1 MQITSDLETVGSVGN
16 DCNTGLIWLL
26 WICHNKS
33 TEWTETMHFS
43 ELLFYNACISIY
55 NVLQT
60 KTTTAVSERGLCI
73 AEQSH
78 DEQLLLQAG
87 EDI

>member
-1 MQITSDLETVGSVGN
+1 
-16 DCNTGLIWLL
+16 
-26 WICHNKS
+26 
-33 TEWTETMHFS
+33 MHFS

-60 KTTTAVSERGLCI
+60 KTAVSERGLCI

-87 EDI
+87 EDV